1 MGELEQSCL
10 DQKMKAVSLGGTE
23 VSTLGLL
30 DEREINLHLV
40 SAIVLKKC
48 DKKKVVGRE
57 F

>member
-40 SAIVLKKC
+40 SAIV
-48 DKKKVVGRE
+48 
-57 F
+57 